1 MSMTGKVCLITGA
14 TNGIGRATAKALVE
28 QGAELF
34 ILCRNEEK
42 GQALLDELR
51 GLRPDAELSLLIA
64 NLGKMADIRRAAK
77 QFLDT
82 GKPLHLL
89 LNNAGVVN
97 TERKLSADGI
107 EETFAVNHL
116 AYFLLTEL
124 LRERIVASAPA
135 RIVSVASEAHAF
147 CKGVQFDD
155 LEFARQKYKTFKVYG
170 HSKLCNIL
178 WTRHL
183 AKQLEGTG
191 VTVNCVHPG
200 AVSTGLGQQDNVIIG
215 KVLGLVLKP
224 FFRSPDKGA
233 QTSIYVA
240 TSPSLEG
247 VTGEYFADCKPKR
260 IKPWGKDDA
269 AAEKLWSF
277 SEAYTKTTVS

>member
-1 MSMTGKVCLITGA
+1 MSMKGKVCLITGA

-34 ILCRNEEK
+34 ILCRNPDK
-42 GQALLDELR
+42 GEALLSELR
-51 GLRPDAELSLLIA
+51 ELRSDAELSLLIA
-64 NLGKMADIRRAAK
+64 DLGKMADIRRAAQ

-97 TERKLSADGI
+97 TQRKLSADGI

-124 LRERIVASAPA
+124 LRERIVQSAPA

-147 CKGVQFDD
+147 SKGVQFDD
-155 LEFARQKYKTFKVYG
+155 PEFAQHPYKTFKVYG

-178 WTRHL
+178 WTRQL
-183 AKQLEGTG
+183 AKQLAGTG

-200 AVSTGLGQQDNVIIG
+200 AVSTGLGQQDHAVIG
-215 KVLGLVLKP
+215 KVLGLLLKP

-233 QTSIYVA
+233 ATSVFVA

-247 VTGEYFADCKPKR
+247 VSGEYFANCKPKR

-269 AAEKLWSF
+269 AAEQLWAL
-277 SEAYTKTTVS
+277 SEDYIRRSA